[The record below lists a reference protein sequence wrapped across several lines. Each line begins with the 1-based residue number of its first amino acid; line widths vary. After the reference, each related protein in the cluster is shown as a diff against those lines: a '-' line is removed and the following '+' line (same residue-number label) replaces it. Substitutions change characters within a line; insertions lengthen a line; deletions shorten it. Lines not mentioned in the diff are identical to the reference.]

1 MQKILE
7 PVLFHN
13 LSAQNPAAGRVSGS
27 ARESE
32 FLLPRKHAP
41 LPKNVNTDSEIC
53 DDDNSGVLVCI
64 PQQGTSMTLTQTVK
78 SVPAGSQNPTRPDLL
93 LLTIFDAADGKVPD
107 TCQQR

>member
-53 DDDNSGVLVCI
+53 ASRISESD
-64 PQQGTSMTLTQTVK
+64 QTRFV
-78 SVPAGSQNPTRPDLL
+78 
-93 LLTIFDAADGKVPD
+93 AADHI
-107 TCQQR
+107 